1 MDTVQTTLEADAG
14 MRIAIIDLGPYL
26 KGEHGALERTAAAL
40 GEASETLGFYFI
52 RNHGIPQTLIDRVFA
67 EAERFHTLPLERKM
81 AVKCLDRVVGYL
93 PLGGQTQR
101 LIYKGGKHPDRSA
114 SYYIKAEYPPDHPYR
129 RAGREWVFDN
139 RWPEDL
145 PGFRETCL
153 EYYSAMTDLALK
165 LLPLQAVALG
175 MPADYL
181 SRHEAFNPGVNTL
194 RLLCYP
200 PRDEACEGQFGI
212 SPHTDYGFMTLLA
225 QAKRPG
231 LEIETKDGGWIEAPA
246 LDGHFLVNHADMC
259 RRWTNDRFR
268 SAPHRVINLRG
279 ETRYSIPFFVGTR
292 WDVKLECL
300 PTCCGPDNPPHYPTM
315 SFGEY
320 IAELTPK
327 IYDALQQNS

>member
-1 MDTVQTTLEADAG
+1 MSVVETTLEAPTG
-14 MRIAIIDLGPYL
+14 MRIAALDLGPYL
-26 KGEHGALERTAAAL
+26 AGEPGALERTARAL
-40 GEASETLGFYFI
+40 GEASEELGFYFI
-52 RNHGIPQTLIDRVFA
+52 RNHGVPQSLIDRVFA
-67 EAERFHTLPLERKM
+67 AAERFHTLPLERKM
-81 AVKCLDRVVGYL
+81 AVQCLEKVVGYL

-101 LIYKGGKHPDRSA
+101 LIYAGGKHPDRSA
-114 SYYIKAEYPPDHPYR
+114 SFYIKAEYPPDHPYR
-129 RAGREWVFDN
+129 RAGHAWVFDN

-153 EYYSAMTDLALK
+153 EYYAAMTDLALK

-181 SRHEAFNPGVNTL
+181 TTHDAFNPPVNTL

-200 PRDEACEGQFGI
+200 PRDEALEGQFGI
-212 SPHTDYGFMTLLA
+212 SPHTDYGYMTLLA
-225 QAKRPG
+225 QAQRPG
-231 LEIETKDGGWIEAPA
+231 LEIMTRGGAWLEAPA
-246 LDGHFLVNHADMC
+246 LDGHFLVNHADMG

-300 PTCCGPDNPPHYPTM
+300 PTCQGPGNPPRYPAM

-320 IAELTPK
+320 MAEITPK
-327 IYDALQQNS
+327 IYDALKK